1 MKVFRYGLVTLLAMV
16 ALGGGVSGCGY
27 TAKPEAQQSCN
38 FVQNSYGQRV
48 SWNNE
53 LPVSL
58 YIHESFPMEY
68 QNALVGAIEQWER
81 SLGRRLFVI
90 SGIIRGENVPRR
102 DGISA
107 VYWMSDW
114 EENKTNE
121 QARTTIYWDGSQ
133 IREADIRVNTRDFR
147 YTVARTPDIQ
157 SVDLESLLV
166 HELGHALGLQHND
179 AQGSVMAVNL
189 GNGVDRRLPQPVDV
203 ESMKC
208 EY

>member
-1 MKVFRYGLVTLLAMV
+1 MVLRSKLTTLII
-16 ALGGGVSGCGY
+16 LGVLSLGISGCGIN
-27 TAKPEAQQSCN
+27 KPAPQTSCN

-48 SWNNE
+48 SWNSE
-53 LPVSL
+53 VPVSL

-68 QNALVGAIEQWER
+68 QDALTKAIAQWE
-81 SLGRRLFVI
+81 SILGNRRMFVI
-90 SGIIRGENVPRR
+90 SGIIRGENVPKR

-107 VYWMSDW
+107 IYWMNEW

-133 IREADIRVNTRDFR
+133 IREADIRVNNRDFR
-147 YTVARTPDIQ
+147 YSTSRQVDPGA
-157 SVDLESLLV
+157 VDLESLLV

-179 AQGSVMAVNL
+179 ALGSVMAVNL
-189 GNGVDRRLPQPVDV
+189 ANGVDRRAPKTVDV
-203 ESMKC
+203 DSVKC